1 MHIFVLL
8 FIFVFFLYNNIL
20 LRLVYYMVVIRS
32 DIPVL
37 VLFLHH
43 HNNLGSSI
51 NLAVYL
57 SCCLS
62 LQLSLAKLAN
72 ATTKSYHQ
80 PNLIIYLLSCR
91 HS

>member
-1 MHIFVLL
+1 MIISMKKGNAHFCFVVYFCLFVL
-8 FIFVFFLYNNIL
+8 FKYNNIL

-43 HNNLGSSI
+43 HNNVGSSI

-57 SCCLS
+57 MLPEPSVKFGQVS
-62 LQLSLAKLAN
+62 
-72 ATTKSYHQ
+72 
-80 PNLIIYLLSCR
+80 
-91 HS
+91 